1 MQRFKPPPLAKV
13 SQSSQKS
20 ININR
25 RKSSVFS
32 SDGARKKWRNIEKL
46 VCICIL
52 AGMHMYIVNYDVYIG
67 LFNGLSM
74 AFLHNVDIAMYKN
87 MYNNDTKL
95 LFNLFKIMV
104 VTLII
109 ITTSPL
115 SF

>member
-67 LFNGLSM
+67 LFNSLSM
-74 AFLHNVDIAMYKN
+74 AFLHNVDIAMY
-87 MYNNDTKL
+87 
-95 LFNLFKIMV
+95 
-104 VTLII
+104 II
-109 ITTSPL
+109 AI
-115 SF
+115 